1 MSLTDTSKA
10 IVTSKD
16 SRILNLKYLKVGLG
30 LLVTITVLLRTYEQL
45 YGWTTG
51 IDAFSPEFQ
60 THWMLLL
67 EGTTIV
73 LAATLLVTV
82 GYLWRTR
89 DRDLSVITPAEETHR
104 LLNLIQLLTVL
115 AIALFLGL
123 SFFMEQTAVWHMT
136 AIRDTDFTPS
146 NIITFYI
153 AFPIFAFMG
162 IVVFFYARTR
172 LPFFANGYS
181 LAFIVMIV
189 GMFMLIPNVAFN
201 EWGHTSWSMDEGF
214 AGPLHWGFVF
224 FGWMTLG
231 VFGVVLQILG
241 NLKSLVGVEALSAK
255 NIGHK
260 G

>member
-10 IVTSKD
+10 IVKSKD
-16 SRILNLKYLKVGLG
+16 SRILNLKYLKVGIG

-73 LAATLLVTV
+73 LVATLLVAV

-104 LLNLIQLLTVL
+104 LLNVIQLLTVL

-255 NIGHK
+255 NNGPK
-260 G
+260 A